1 MRALLA
7 TLTLLGVAG
16 PHVAPLTFKLAP
28 DRPAVRCTGPVPDS
42 WRVAVWVRVDG
53 ADVQSASSA
62 GRAMYYAGAGTLI
75 KLWTVPHN
83 GPICVRAQTW
93 QPAGA
98 RVQIRFRVL

>member
-7 TLTLLGVAG
+7 LALTLG
-16 PHVAPLTFKLAP
+16 PHLAPLELTLAP

-42 WRVAVWVRVDG
+42 WRVATWVRVNG
-53 ADVQSASSA
+53 ADVQSASTA

-83 GPICVRAQTW
+83 GPVCARAQTW
-93 QPAGA
+93 LPAGA